1 MTATKKPTPPL
12 SATSAPAADQDIPS
26 PLGTSHRFLDEAGDT
41 TFYGQGRQLILGTE
55 GVSLTFGMAIVRID
69 RPLPEVRSEI
79 IALQKQVET
88 DPLFNTIPS
97 VVKRVQRGGFFFH
110 ACKDMP
116 EVRTEFLRYLRE
128 LPCEAEVVIARKI
141 PSLFTLKH
149 HGRDD
154 EFYADVLS
162 HLIKS
167 RLIRPQRLVLNIAER
182 GSSTRAK
189 VLDDALGKAMSRAS
203 KRWAPDE
210 LQGEVVFN
218 IQTPSREPLLNVAD
232 YLGWAVQRVF
242 EKGETR
248 FYDYLREKIRLV
260 VDLYDSENYAG
271 NRNYYDHQRNPL
283 TAKNKIG
290 PPST

>member
-1 MTATKKPTPPL
+1 MPPATPEPL
-12 SATSAPAADQDIPS
+12 PIE
-26 PLGTSHRFLDEAGDT
+26 HRFVDELGDT
-41 TFYGQGRQLILGTE
+41 TFYGSGKQIILGTE
-55 GVSLTFGMAIVRID
+55 GVSLTFGMGIVRID
-69 RPLPEVRSEI
+69 RPLNEVRAEI
-79 IALQKQVET
+79 VALQKQVEG
-88 DPLFNTIPS
+88 DPLLNVIPS
-97 VVKRVQRGGFFFH
+97 VVKRAQRGGFFFH

-116 EVRTEFLRYLRE
+116 EVRTAFLRYLRE

-141 PSLFTLKH
+141 PSLFALKH

-154 EFYADVLS
+154 EFYADILS
-162 HLIKS
+162 HLIKG
-167 RLIRPQRLVLNIAER
+167 RLKRPQRLVLNIAAR

-189 VLDDALGKAMSRAS
+189 VLDEALAKATGRAE
-203 KRWAPDE
+203 KRWAADA
-210 LQGEVVFN
+210 LKGEVVFN

-260 VDLYDSENYAG
+260 VDLYDSENYAD
-271 NRNYYDHQRNPL
+271 NRNYYDHKRNPL
-283 TAKNKIG
+283 TAQNKIG

>member
-1 MTATKKPTPPL
+1 MTTATPAPL
-12 SATSAPAADQDIPS
+12 E
-26 PLGTSHRFLDEAGDT
+26 TSHRFLDEAGDT
-41 TFYGQGRQLILGTE
+41 TFYGKGKQLILGTE
-55 GVSLTFGMAIVRID
+55 GVSLIFGMTLVRID
-69 RPLPEVRSEI
+69 RPLAEVRAEI
-79 IALQKQVET
+79 AALQKQVEA
-88 DPLFNTIPS
+88 DPLLNTIPS
-97 VVKRVQRGGFFFH
+97 VVKRTQRGGFYFH

-116 EVRTEFLRYLRE
+116 DVRSVFLRYLRE

-141 PSLFTLKH
+141 PSLFALKH

-167 RLIRPQRLVLNIAER
+167 RLKRPQRLVLNIAER
-182 GSSTRAK
+182 GSSTRGK
-189 VLDDALGKAMSRAS
+189 VLEDALGKATSRAG
-203 KRWAPDE
+203 KRWTSDD
-210 LQGEVVFN
+210 LKGEVVFN
-218 IQTPSREPLLNVAD
+218 IQTPSREPNLNVAD

-260 VDLYDSENYAG
+260 VDLYDSQKYTG

-283 TAKNKIG
+283 TAQNKIG

>member
-1 MTATKKPTPPL
+1 M
-12 SATSAPAADQDIPS
+12 SAGSPS
-26 PLGTSHRFLDEAGDT
+26 PLETSHRFLDEAGDT
-41 TFYGQGRQLILGTE
+41 TFYGKGKQLILGTE
-55 GVSLTFGMAIVRID
+55 GVSLIFGMAIVRID
-69 RPLPEVRSEI
+69 RPLNEVRSEI
-79 IALQKQVET
+79 IALQKQVEA
-88 DPLFNTIPS
+88 DPLLNTIPS

-116 EVRTEFLRYLRE
+116 EVRAVFLHYLRD
-128 LPCEAEVVIARKI
+128 LPCEAEVAIARKI

-167 RLIRPQRLVLNIAER
+167 RLKRPQRLVLNIAER
-182 GSSTRAK
+182 GSSTRGK
-189 VLDDALGKAMSRAS
+189 VLEDALGKAVSRAG
-203 KRWAPDE
+203 KHWASDE
-210 LQGEVVFN
+210 LKGEVVFN
-218 IQTPSREPLLNVAD
+218 IQTPLREPLLNVAD
-232 YLGWAVQRVF
+232 YLGWVVQRVF

-260 VDLYDSENYAG
+260 VDLYDSQNYTG
-271 NRNYYDHQRNPL
+271 NRNYYDHHRNPL
-283 TAKNKIG
+283 TAINKIG

>member
-1 MTATKKPTPPL
+1 MPDATPAPL
-12 SATSAPAADQDIPS
+12 PVE
-26 PLGTSHRFLDEAGDT
+26 HRFIDEVGDT
-41 TFYGQGRQLILGTE
+41 TFYGSGKQLILGSE
-55 GVSLTFGMAIVRID
+55 GVSLTFGIGIVRID
-69 RPLPEVRSEI
+69 RPLHEVRSEI
-79 IALQKQVET
+79 IALQKQVEADT
-88 DPLFNTIPS
+88 LFNTIPS
-97 VVKRVQRGGFFFH
+97 VVKRTQRGGFFFH
-110 ACKDMP
+110 ASKDMP
-116 EVRTEFLRYLRE
+116 EVRTVFLRYLHE

-141 PSLFTLKH
+141 PSLFAAKH
-149 HGRDD
+149 HSQDD

-167 RLIRPQRLVLNIAER
+167 RLKRPQRLVLNIAER

-189 VLDDALGKAMSRAS
+189 VLDAALAKATGRAGR
-203 KRWAPDE
+203 RWTPDS
-210 LQGEVVFN
+210 LKGEVVFN

-260 VDLYDSENYAG
+260 VDLYDSENYPG
-271 NRNYYDHQRNPL
+271 NRNYYDHHRNPL
-283 TAKNKIG
+283 TAKNKVG

>member
-1 MTATKKPTPPL
+1 MTADTPP
-12 SATSAPAADQDIPS
+12 
-26 PLGTSHRFLDEAGDT
+26 PLETSHRFLDEAGDT
-41 TFYGQGRQLILGTE
+41 AFYGKGGQLILGTE
-55 GVSLTFGMAIVRID
+55 GVSLIFGMTIVRID
-69 RPLPEVRSEI
+69 RPLAEVRTEI

-88 DPLFNTIPS
+88 DPLLNTIPS
-97 VVKRVQRGGFFFH
+97 VVKRVERGGFFFH

-116 EVRTEFLRYLRE
+116 EVRTVFLRYLRE

-149 HGRDD
+149 HGKDD

-162 HLIKS
+162 HLIKN
-167 RLIRPQRLVLNIAER
+167 RLKRPQRLVLNIAQR

-189 VLDDALGKAMSRAS
+189 VLEEALGKATGRAG
-203 KRWAPDE
+203 KRWASDE
-210 LQGEVVFN
+210 LKGEVVFN
-218 IQTPSREPLLNVAD
+218 IQTPLTEPLLNVAD
-232 YLGWAVQRVF
+232 YLGWAIQRVF

-260 VDLYDSENYAG
+260 VDLYDSENYLG